1 MTVRCR
7 LGRAVARLS
16 FDPMAERIASV
27 AYPNYLDTVDS
38 TYTIL
43 GDDSV
48 LLKYLNPHMSAVI
61 TLSSSSGDDMM
72 VITLIDTVSG
82 KIIVRIEQ
90 ENAVAQIHSLII
102 ENHVIVT
109 YWNNKVCIWNT

>member
-1 MTVRCR
+1 M
-7 LGRAVARLS
+7 GRAVARLS
-16 FDPMAERIASV
+16 FDPMTERIASV

-48 LLKYLNPHMSAVI
+48 LLKYLNPHMTAVI
-61 TLSSSSGDDMM
+61 TLSSSNSGDDMM
-72 VITLIDTVSG
+72 VITLIDTVTG

-90 ENAVAQIHSLII
+90 ENAVAPIHSLII

-109 YWNNKVCIWNT
+109 YWNNKVNKSNT